1 MELEL
6 IPAQTGNG
14 TINCKINLS
23 VDTRSPKREDMQLLI
38 DQVALAKNVVYQDN
52 VKEENG
58 DGDDNNNLTQ
68 PTKAN
73 FLKSNLD
80 RTLLSTR

>member
-1 MELEL
+1 
-6 IPAQTGNG
+6 
-14 TINCKINLS
+14 
-23 VDTRSPKREDMQLLI
+23 MQLLI